1 MRIVFASLGSLGDL
15 HPLLA
20 LARAAGERGHET
32 VIAASKDY
40 RAYVGSL
47 GFEFQPIRPDFT
59 FDTALV
65 GHLFHPR
72 RGPERL
78 MREQVFPSVRETYAD
93 LLAAARGADF
103 LVVGELL
110 YVAPLVA
117 AKLGIP
123 WANAIL
129 APTSFL
135 SACDPCVLAPAPALY
150 ALRHLGA
157 WTHRAI
163 FALGRVVTSRW
174 SAPLQAF
181 RRELGF
187 SGGPSPVFDGKHSP
201 MLVLALFPRFLAAPQ
216 PDWPPHVVQ
225 TGFPFF
231 AQPARPEAARRLE
244 AFLAAGEP
252 PVVFT
257 LGSSVVHIAEN
268 FYRAAAEAARQLG
281 RRAILLVGKNSAPG
295 ELPDSVLALD
305 YVSLETVLPH
315 AAAVVHQGGIGTC
328 AEALRA
334 GIPSLVV
341 PFGFD
346 QPDNGE
352 RLRRLGVARVL
363 RRERVTTA
371 RLVANL
377 RALLDDPAVSARA
390 RELADRIHPAE
401 DLSRSLDAIERAAG
415 DRGKIAMALAD
426 GMRQT

>member
-32 VIAASKDY
+32 VIAASKDF
-40 RAYVGSL
+40 RDYVVSL
-47 GFEFQPIRPDFT
+47 GFEYCPIRPDFT
-59 FDTALV
+59 FDAALV
-65 GHLFHPR
+65 GHLWHPR

-150 ALRHLGA
+150 PLRHLGG

-163 FALGRVVTSRW
+163 FALGRAVTSRW

-216 PDWPPHVVQ
+216 RDWPPHVVQ

-231 AQPARPEAARRLE
+231 QQPGRTEAARRIDD
-244 AFLAAGEP
+244 FLADGP
-252 PVVFT
+252 PPIVFT

-268 FYRAAAEAARQLG
+268 FYRSAAEASRELG
-281 RRAILLVGKNSAPG
+281 RRAILLTGRNPAPAD
-295 ELPDSVLALD
+295 LPATVLAVDYAPLESVL
-305 YVSLETVLPH
+305 PR

-363 RRERVTTA
+363 RRERVTAATLA
-371 RLVANL
+371 AKL
-377 RALLDDPAVSARA
+377 RELLGDPSITARA
-390 RELADRIHPAE
+390 RELAAGIHPAA
-401 DLSRSLDAIERAAG
+401 DLERSLDAIERVGRVPA
-415 DRGKIAMALAD
+415 KIAVALDA
-426 GMRQT
+426 GIRQT